1 MKKFI
6 ASFLILLCLLSSMIG
21 AIPRPTTNVFKEGV
35 YRLSNLENLPISKIF
50 YVQNVSLDKE
60 AYLVVYDNN
69 FVALQALKLEA
80 QSIKYNLVPLKSDY
94 RIALIGDG
102 EIYIS

>member
-1 MKKFI
+1 MRKFI
-6 ASFLILLCLLSSMIG
+6 AAFLILLCLLSSMIG

-35 YRLSNLENLPISKIF
+35 YRLSNLKNLPISKVF
-50 YVQNVSLDKE
+50 YVQNISPDKE
-60 AYLVVYDNN
+60 AYLIVYDNS

>member
-6 ASFLILLCLLSSMIG
+6 AAFLILLSLLSAMIG
-21 AIPRPTTNVFKEGV
+21 AVPRPTTNVFKEGV

-50 YVQNVSLDKE
+50 YVQNISLDKE
-60 AYLVVYDNN
+60 AYIIVYDSN

-80 QSIKYNLVPLKSDY
+80 QSVKYNLVPLKSDY
-94 RIALIGDG
+94 RIVLIGDG
-102 EIYIS
+102 EIYLS